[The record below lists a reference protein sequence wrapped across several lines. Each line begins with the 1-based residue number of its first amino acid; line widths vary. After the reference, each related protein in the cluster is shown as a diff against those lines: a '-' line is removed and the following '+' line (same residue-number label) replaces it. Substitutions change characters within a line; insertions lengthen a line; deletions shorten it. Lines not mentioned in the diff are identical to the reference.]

1 VRICPK
7 CHSEYRDGFTLC
19 SDCGAH
25 LVELSSTSLA
35 APEKNTPPIP
45 GDPNEDPFC
54 EFWSGDDPRLRG
66 ELCDLL
72 TEANIPYRT
81 IELQLRPTVFS
92 AALGSLTFRIA
103 VPFSFFPQAER
114 IIVDAFGTN
123 SEASPNLHAPPQLPE
138 NLRSSE

>member
-1 VRICPK
+1 MRICPK

-35 APEKNTPPIP
+35 APEKNSPPAP
-45 GDPNEDPFC
+45 GDPSEDPFC

-72 TEANIPYRT
+72 AEANIPHRS
-81 IELQLRPTVFS
+81 IELQLRPSVFT
-92 AALGSLTFRIA
+92 AALLSFRIA
-103 VPFSFFPQAER
+103 VPFSYFPQAEH
-114 IIVDAFGTN
+114 IIEDAFRTD
-123 SEASPNLHAPPQLPE
+123 SAAAQNLHAPPQLPE